1 MISLALVTAVA
12 LSTPEVARPQLE
24 FVLLTR
30 GRDTIL
36 LLRDCRGTACRPW
49 ETQFN
54 VAEPGYEGDAVR
66 LDRELSRRDI
76 RYKEVWLQSGGGH
89 LYEGLA
95 VGRVLRRHGATVRV
109 PMRANCASSCTV
121 AFLGGLFRLIDD
133 STSFVVHSASGV
145 MGGLDQST
153 AAAARQGNFRSF
165 YQRAQAR
172 ACERSLELL
181 QYFQQ
186 SLLLLK
192 GVTAPPPRVGVDR
205 CRPGNA
211 YSETAEATDRQRAEI
226 EGLGAAQAILMRLER
241 ESMLAALTAWRAQMA
256 ILGERAGPAIRMVE
270 AMYDTSILDGSDLNR
285 ETLLRLGY
293 VTQLVDRSA
302 QSPP

>member
-1 MISLALVTAVA
+1 MISLVLAARAVLA
-12 LSTPEVARPQLE
+12 APEIVKPQLE
-24 FVLLTR
+24 FVMLAR

-36 LLRDCRGTACRPW
+36 LLRDCRGPNCRPW

-54 VAEPGYEGDAVR
+54 VAEEGYEGDAVR

-76 RYKEVWLQSGGGH
+76 HYKEVWLQSGGGH
-89 LYEGLA
+89 LNEGLA
-95 VGRVLRRHGATVRV
+95 VGRVLRQHGATVRV
-109 PMRANCASSCTV
+109 PMRATCASSCTV

-133 STSFVVHSASGV
+133 STSFVVHSASSV
-145 MGGLDQST
+145 MSGLDEST
-153 AAAARQGNFRSF
+153 ALAARQGRFRDF
-165 YQRAQAR
+165 YDRAQAR

-181 QYFQQ
+181 QHFQQ

-192 GVTAPPPRVGVDR
+192 GVTAPPPRVGADR

-211 YSETAEATDRQRAEI
+211 YSESAEGTDAKRVEV

-241 ESMLAALTAWRAQMA
+241 ESMLAALTSWRAQVA
-256 ILGERAGPAIRMVE
+256 LLGERAGPAIRMVE
-270 AMYDTSILDGSDLNR
+270 AMYDTSILDGSDLNH